1 MTENQKKFLVLR
13 ADGMTFDNIALKLKV
28 TKPTLMKW
36 AKLFKDDL
44 NDLKC
49 LAILALKEQ
58 YKYTQKNK
66 YETLLR
72 HLNKVDEAI
81 EKKDLSKV
89 SIKDLLALKNDILE
103 SLNITESNTNF
114 INIGLE
120 DLGFMEQLEL
130 TKKQIINIEE
140 TII

>member
-1 MTENQKKFLVLR
+1 MTENQKQFLVLR

-36 AKLFKDDL
+36 SKLFKDDI

-49 LAILALKEQ
+49 LAILALKEE
-58 YKYTQKNK
+58 YKYTQKGK
-66 YETLLR
+66 YEILLK
-72 HLNKVDEAI
+72 HLKKVDEAI

-89 SIKDLLALKNDILE
+89 SIKDLLALKNDILD

-114 INIGLE
+114 VNLDLD

-130 TKKQIINIEE
+130 TKKQIINIDE

>member
-1 MTENQKKFLVLR
+1 MTENQKQFLVLR

-36 AKLFKDDL
+36 SKLFKDDL

-58 YKYTQKNK
+58 YKYTQKSK
-66 YETLLR
+66 YETLLK

-103 SLNITESNTNF
+103 NLNITESNTNF
-114 INIGLE
+114 INL
-120 DLGFMEQLEL
+120 DLDDLSLMEQIEF
-130 TKKQIINIEE
+130 TKKQMINIDE

>member
-1 MTENQKKFLVLR
+1 MTENQKQFLVLR

-36 AKLFKDDL
+36 SKLFKDDI

-49 LAILALKEQ
+49 LAILALKEE
-58 YKYTQKNK
+58 YKYTQKGK
-66 YETLLR
+66 YEILLK
-72 HLNKVDEAI
+72 HLKKVDEAI

-114 INIGLE
+114 VNLDLD

-130 TKKQIINIEE
+130 TKKQIINIDE

>member
-1 MTENQKKFLVLR
+1 MTENQKQFLVLR

-36 AKLFKDDL
+36 SKLFKDDL

-58 YKYTQKNK
+58 YKYTQKRK
-66 YETLLR
+66 YETLLK

-103 SLNITESNTNF
+103 NLNITESNTNF
-114 INIGLE
+114 INLDLD
-120 DLGFMEQLEL
+120 DLGLMEQLEL
-130 TKKQIINIEE
+130 TKKQIINIDE

>member
-1 MTENQKKFLVLR
+1 MTENQKQFLVLR

-36 AKLFKDDL
+36 SRLFKDDI

-49 LAILALKEQ
+49 LAILALKEE
-58 YKYTQKNK
+58 YKYTQKGK
-66 YETLLR
+66 YEILLK
-72 HLNKVDEAI
+72 HLKKVDEAI

-114 INIGLE
+114 VNLDLD

-130 TKKQIINIEE
+130 TRKQIINIDE